1 MAIVVGVRRESAD
14 RRVGEIFCGEQGL
27 LPCFEACES
36 MLEMS
41 DESGLPHGNELYLR
55 DSRDGKILDTLQLG
69 QGKTLRQVRFCHH
82 RSSAHLAVLTQ
93 DGEVRLWRD
102 TKEPFNEALIAAGS
116 STKSIAFVPGAD
128 PPQLVTCSSG
138 EQGQVSKVRCRSGIS
153 SRESRPCRSPH
164 TVISEKSSLSERV
177 KIESQCVYHKKSS
190 SLISRTK

>member
-69 QGKTLRQVRFCHH
+69 QGKTLSQVRFCHH

-102 TKEPFNEALIAAGS
+102 TKEPFNEAAYCCWVVDQEYRLCPGGR
-116 STKSIAFVPGAD
+116 STATRDLQFG
-128 PPQLVTCSSG
+128 
-138 EQGQVSKVRCRSGIS
+138 
-153 SRESRPCRSPH
+153 
-164 TVISEKSSLSERV
+164 
-177 KIESQCVYHKKSS
+177 
-190 SLISRTK
+190 